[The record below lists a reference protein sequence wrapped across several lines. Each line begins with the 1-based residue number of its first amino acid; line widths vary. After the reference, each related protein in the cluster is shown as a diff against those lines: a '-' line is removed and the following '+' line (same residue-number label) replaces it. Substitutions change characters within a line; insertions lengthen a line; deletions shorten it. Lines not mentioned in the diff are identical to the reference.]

1 MIHHMYM
8 EIFGYHYWDIP
19 ASKLT
24 PEYQQI
30 ALTALTL
37 YLATAMFIK
46 LSLLSLYYRIF
57 RPSKYTTIL
66 VWVGV
71 ALVILPYLAII
82 ITYLVVMCPR
92 AGEGGW
98 LGRQTLV
105 RVARYTRPTS
115 LAQGIIGT
123 VTDLYILTIPLGMI
137 YNLHLSTSRKVG
149 IASIFLMGSAACAFS
164 IMGIYFRVR
173 ATQRNPNDPIWFAT
187 YTFALAVAEL
197 NIGLVCNCIPV
208 IFVLFKYPA
217 EKLKAAWGSVKSYS
231 SQEDLRQPEP

>member
-1 MIHHMYM
+1 MYM

-24 PEYQQI
+24 PEYQQVCVPKLSTSMTLRDCPEANNKQI

-149 IASIFLMGSAACAFS
+149 IASIFLMGSA
-164 IMGIYFRVR
+164 
-173 ATQRNPNDPIWFAT
+173 
-187 YTFALAVAEL
+187 
-197 NIGLVCNCIPV
+197 
-208 IFVLFKYPA
+208 
-217 EKLKAAWGSVKSYS
+217 
-231 SQEDLRQPEP
+231 